1 VIGEEKDGYINVQG
15 SSSSGWAGSVLVQ
28 KR

>member
-15 SSSSGWAGSVLVQ
+15 SSSSGWVRSVLVQ